1 MYGHGMYS
9 FFDPTFLL
17 VILGL
22 VISGAASAYV
32 NSTFRKYDKIRSKNN
47 VTGTQ
52 AAQYILQSQQIN
64 NVGVQQIA
72 GDLTDN
78 YNSGNK
84 MLSLSQATA
93 QSTSVAAIGVAAH
106 ECGHAVQDAV
116 HYVPLKIRAALVPV
130 ANFGSMISFPLI
142 MIGVLLSWNDTLIN
156 IGIFAFSL
164 ALLFQLVT
172 LPVEFN
178 ASRRAIR
185 ILSEG
190 GLLTAEEVPMARHVL
205 FAAAL
210 TYVAAALA
218 TFLQLL
224 RLILLFGGNRRD

>member
-1 MYGHGMYS
+1 M
-9 FFDPTFLL
+9 
-17 VILGL
+17 
-22 VISGAASAYV
+22 
-32 NSTFRKYDKIRSKNN
+32 NR
-47 VTGTQ
+47 
-52 AAQYILQSQQIN
+52 LQ
-64 NVGVQQIA
+64 GK
-72 GDLTDN
+72 D
-78 YNSGNK
+78 
-84 MLSLSQATA
+84 
-93 QSTSVAAIGVAAH
+93 
-106 ECGHAVQDAV
+106 
-116 HYVPLKIRAALVPV
+116 
-130 ANFGSMISFPLI
+130 
-142 MIGVLLSWNDTLIN
+142 LIN

-178 ASRRAIR
+178 ASRRAIQ

>member
-1 MYGHGMYS
+1 MYGYGFYGL
-9 FFDPTFLL
+9 DPTLLL
-17 VILGL
+17 VIAGL
-22 VISGAASAYV
+22 AISGIASAYV

-52 AAQYILQSQQIN
+52 AAQFILQSQQIN

-93 QSTSVAAIGVAAH
+93 KSTSVAAIGVAAH

-116 HYVPLKIRAALVPV
+116 GYAPLKIRASLVPV

-142 MIGVLLSWNDTLIN
+142 MVGVLFSWNTTLIN

-178 ASRRAIR
+178 ASRRAIQ

-190 GLLTAEEVPMARHVL
+190 GLLTEEEVPMAKHVL

-210 TYVAAALA
+210 TYVAAALS

-224 RLILLFGGNRRD
+224 RLILIFGGNRRD